1 LSRRARPIAAALA
14 AGAVAVAALL
24 PATALGGASAASNHV
39 VTLKNFHFHPGSLTI
54 RRGDTVTWLWED
66 QVEHNVTFKGFHS
79 RNQIHGSYTV
89 RFARSGTFDYR
100 CTFHVSEGM
109 IGKVIV
115 H

>member
-1 LSRRARPIAAALA
+1 MSRLGGLLAVSLTAAVVAAAALIPA
-14 AGAVAVAALL
+14 A
-24 PATALGGASAASNHV
+24 ALGGARASSNHV
-39 VTLKNFHFHPGSLTI
+39 VTLRNFHFHPASLTI
-54 RRGDTVTWLWED
+54 RRGDTVTWIWQD

-89 RFARSGTFDYR
+89 RFLHSGTFNYR